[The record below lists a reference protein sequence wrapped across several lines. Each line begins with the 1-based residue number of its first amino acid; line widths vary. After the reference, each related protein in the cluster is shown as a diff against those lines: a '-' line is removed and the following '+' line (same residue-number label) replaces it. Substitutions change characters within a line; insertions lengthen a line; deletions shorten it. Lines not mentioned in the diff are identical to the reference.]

1 MTDTAL
7 LVNGLN
13 CTGCVGTLTKRLLQ
27 VPGVEHVSIDLV
39 SGATSTVHISSN
51 GDVNLATLE
60 AAVVAAGKTVAG
72 PECGEAGRRSAS
84 VTAN

>member
-27 VPGVEHVSIDLV
+27 VPGVEDVTIDLV
-39 SGATSTVHISSN
+39 SGATSTVHVSSI
-51 GDVNLATLE
+51 GAMNLATLE
-60 AAVVAAGKTVAG
+60 AAVAAAGKTMAG
-72 PECGEAGRRSAS
+72 SAS
-84 VTAN
+84 QRT